1 MATKTAIQISVNKME
16 LVRALMQL
24 TSATPA
30 TFVAI
35 TEVKLNKSN
44 PYFGRIQKKQR
55 SNVFVNFDYENSINK
70 ALIKEGKTPDFKAK
84 PRAWGN
90 RIPNTPLI
98 LHKNQYYLEARFLK
112 HEPTVEYFLD
122 GDAIEKEMIEDHLPK
137 VTESKQHGLEE
148 AIIIRDFKIDSI
160 HEITVN
166 GTHYVRN
173 DI

>member
-1 MATKTAIQISVNKME
+1 ME

-122 GDAIEKEMIEDHLPK
+122 GDAIEKEMIEDHLPQVK
-137 VTESKQHGLEE
+137 ESKQHGLEE